1 MARYL
6 LGGTLLVM
14 LLLAAC
20 SASEISDAAGSPSS
34 RSASDELTAW
44 VDGLVV
50 AGPVCPVESVSPDPT
65 CADRPVA
72 GAVLVFE
79 YAAGGE
85 VARVATAPDGTFRV
99 ELPEGRYRVIPQ
111 PVEGLLGTAGPIDLV
126 INPGEPV
133 SDLVIAYDTGI
144 R

>member
-1 MARYL
+1 MVMYRA
-6 LGGTLLVM
+6 GGTLLVM

-20 SASEISDAAGSPSS
+20 SAAGVSEAAGSPSA
-34 RSASDELTAW
+34 RSTGDALTAW
-44 VDGLVV
+44 VDGRVV
-50 AGPVCPVESVSPDPT
+50 AGPVCPVESVSPDPA

-79 YAAGGE
+79 NAGGGE
-85 VARVATAPDGTFRV
+85 VARVATARDGTFRV
-99 ELPEGRYRVIPQ
+99 ELPQGRYRVIPQ
-111 PVEGLLGTAGPIDLV
+111 PVEGLLGTAGPMDLV
-126 INPGEPV
+126 VEAGEPV